1 MSFARI
7 LRSSALMGGAQVA
20 TLAVA
25 FIRTKIIAQ
34 LMGPAGVGLV
44 GVLTAFNGNVSTLA
58 GWGLGVSGV
67 RMIAS
72 APSEEKAAKQAAVR
86 KFGLTV
92 SSLGLVVM
100 LALFWPVAYLTFDSS
115 RYALE
120 LLIGGMAV
128 PCIIASTIWTS
139 ILQAA
144 GQVKTLAKA
153 QVISALGGLFLG
165 LPLIYFYGTIGIAAS
180 LLLAAALPMV
190 FTWRAA
196 RRDCVVSNLQPTYGD
211 LRALFNMGSGLMVIG
226 VAAQLAAYAVRLVII
241 KHRGADVAA
250 GLADAGYYQAAIAI
264 AGSLPAMVFS
274 AMGTDFFP
282 RVAAAKDEA
291 EAKVISEKQIE
302 AALLLALP
310 IFIGLVTMNRIGI
323 ALLYADK
330 FESAA
335 PLLSWMIWGV
345 FVRLLGWPLGYWLIA
360 RGSMRTLV
368 MIEVSSN
375 VAMVALPIILL
386 PAFGLIG
393 TAIGYFIGY
402 LLYALTLLVVA
413 RRRVG
418 KWLGARTLL
427 LFGAATLLMIVA
439 QWSTT
444 LTHGG
449 YWGLVPTGVVTLGS
463 FLVYRSALSKNL

>member
-291 EAKVISEKQIE
+291 EAKVLSEKQIE

>member
-72 APSEEKAAKQAAVR
+72 APTEEKAAKQAAVR

>member
-7 LRSSALMGGAQVA
+7 LRSSALMGGAQAV

-25 FIRTKIIAQ
+25 FIRTKVIAQ

-58 GWGLGVSGV
+58 GWGLGASGV
-67 RMIAS
+67 RMIAGS
-72 APSEEKAAKQAAVR
+72 VPEETASKQAAVR
-86 KFGLTV
+86 KFGMTL
-92 SSLGLVVM
+92 SGLGLVAT
-100 LALFWPVAYLTFDSS
+100 LALFWPVACLTFDSS

-153 QVISALGGLFLG
+153 QVISALGGLFVG
-165 LPLIYFYGTIGIAAS
+165 LPVIYFFGTIGIAVS

-190 FTWRAA
+190 FTWQAA
-196 RRDCVVSNLQPTYGD
+196 RRDCGASDHQPQRGD
-211 LRALFNMGSGLMVIG
+211 LRMLFNMGGGLMVIG

-241 KHRGADVAA
+241 KHSGDDVAA

-264 AGSLPAMVFS
+264 AGSLPSMVFS

-291 EAKVISEKQIE
+291 EAKVLSEKQIE

-310 IFIGLVTMNRIGI
+310 VFIGLVTMNRLGI

-330 FESAA
+330 FEPAA

-345 FVRLLGWPLGYWLIA
+345 FVRLLGWPLGYWLVA
-360 RGSMRTLV
+360 RGSMRTVVFVEVASNLV
-368 MIEVSSN
+368 M
-375 VAMVALPIILL
+375 AALPIFLL
-386 PAFGLIG
+386 PAFGLVG
-393 TAIGYFIGY
+393 TAIGYFTGY
-402 LLYALTLLVVA
+402 LLYAIAMLAVA
-413 RRRVG
+413 RRRAG
-418 KWLGARTLL
+418 QWLCSRTLL
-427 LFGAATLLMIVA
+427 WFGLAALLLVGA
-439 QWSTT
+439 QWFAK
-444 LTHGG
+444 LTQGG
-449 YWGLVPTGVVTLGS
+449 YWGLLPTGLVALGCL
-463 FLVYRSALSKNL
+463 LVYRRALSTQS

>member
-1 MSFARI
+1 
-7 LRSSALMGGAQVA
+7 MGGAQVV

-25 FIRTKIIAQ
+25 FIRTKVIAQ

-58 GWGLGVSGV
+58 GWGLGASGV
-67 RMIAS
+67 RMIAGS
-72 APSEEKAAKQAAVR
+72 VPEETASKQAAVR
-86 KFGLTV
+86 KFGMTL
-92 SSLGLVVM
+92 SGLGLVAT
-100 LALFWPVAYLTFDSS
+100 LALFWPVACLTFDSS

-153 QVISALGGLFLG
+153 QVISALGGLFVG
-165 LPLIYFYGTIGIAAS
+165 LPVIYFFGTIGIAVS

-190 FTWRAA
+190 FTWQAA
-196 RRDCVVSNLQPTYGD
+196 RRDCGASDHQPQRGD
-211 LRALFNMGSGLMVIG
+211 LRMLFNMGGGLMVIG

-241 KHRGADVAA
+241 KHSGDDVAA

-264 AGSLPAMVFS
+264 AGSLPSMVFS

-291 EAKVISEKQIE
+291 EAKVLSEKQIE

-310 IFIGLVTMNRIGI
+310 VFIGLVTMNRLGI

-330 FESAA
+330 FEPAA

-345 FVRLLGWPLGYWLIA
+345 FVRLLGWPLGYWLVA
-360 RGSMRTLV
+360 RGSMRTVVFVEVASNLV
-368 MIEVSSN
+368 M
-375 VAMVALPIILL
+375 AALPIFLL
-386 PAFGLIG
+386 PAFGLVG
-393 TAIGYFIGY
+393 TAIGYFTGY
-402 LLYALTLLVVA
+402 LLYAIAMLAVA
-413 RRRVG
+413 RRRAG
-418 KWLGARTLL
+418 QWLCSRTLL
-427 LFGAATLLMIVA
+427 WFGLAALLLVGA
-439 QWSTT
+439 QWFAK
-444 LTHGG
+444 LTQGG
-449 YWGLVPTGVVTLGS
+449 YWGLLPTGLVALGCL
-463 FLVYRSALSKNL
+463 LVYRRALSTQS